1 MNTKVLLMILDGYG
15 ISEVHE
21 HNAVYLAQKPTI
33 DRLMK
38 EVPHSLLECSGKSVG
53 LPAGVMGNSE
63 VGHLNIGGGRVIK
76 QELSKIADFAKE
88 KGFETLPDIKR
99 IFSEGTG
106 AIHLIGLLS
115 DGGVHSHEEHL
126 HLLLNSA
133 KRGQCKRPI

>member
-76 QELSKIADFAKE
+76 QELTKIADFAKE
-88 KGFETLPDIKR
+88 RGFESLPDIKR
-99 IFSEGTG
+99 LFAGDFDGSAG
-106 AIHLIGLLS
+106 AIHIMGLLS
-115 DGGVHSHEEHL
+115 DGGVHSHQE
-126 HLLLNSA
+126 
-133 KRGQCKRPI
+133 